1 MKYSKT
7 IGQLLHIILLFGKAL
22 KVWLTNSNDTE
33 SIIGE
38 QSKFAENEIKE
49 CSHIS
54 TIGEDSLECILNSFK
69 NRLNKSFFEM
79 GAFSRNMSDLWTKDV
94 I

>member
-1 MKYSKT
+1 M
-7 IGQLLHIILLFGKAL
+7 LFGKAL
-22 KVWLTNSNDTE
+22 KVWLTNFNDTE
-33 SIIGE
+33 SRIGE
-38 QSKFAENEIKE
+38 QSKIVKNEIKE
-49 CSHIS
+49 RSHIL

-79 GAFSRNMSDLWTKDV
+79 GAFSQIMSDLWTKDV